1 MSSANSNGFNF
12 SFPIE
17 IHFVSFS
24 CLSALTRTSNTMLN
38 RSDESGHPCVAPRLN
53 KKLSYF
59 HPRMTLAADLLHVTF
74 IMLSTFILYPLC

>member
-24 CLSALTRTSNTMLN
+24 CLSALTRTSNIVLN
-38 RSDESGHPCVAPRLN
+38 RNGENDLPCLVP
-53 KKLSYF
+53 
-59 HPRMTLAADLLHVTF
+59 DLTRKAF
-74 IMLSTFILYPLC
+74 SFSPL